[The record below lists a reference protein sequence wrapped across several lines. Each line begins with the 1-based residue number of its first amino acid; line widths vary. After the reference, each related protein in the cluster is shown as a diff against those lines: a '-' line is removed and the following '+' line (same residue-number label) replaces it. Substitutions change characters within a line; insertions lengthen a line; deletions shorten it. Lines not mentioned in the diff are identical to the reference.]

1 MPALINA
8 YSRLAITLERGE
20 GARVWD
26 SNGKEYLD
34 ALGGIAVTALG
45 HSHPAVTAAIN
56 EQAAKLIHTSNTYH
70 IEAQTALGDK
80 LCTIAGMD
88 KAFFGNSGAEANEAM
103 IKIARLHA
111 RKRKIDAPVIVV
123 MEGSFHGRTLATL
136 SATGSRKVQAGFE
149 PLVQGFVRVP
159 FNDVDSLRAVAENN
173 PHVVAVMF
181 EPIQGEGGIVLPDE
195 SYIDAVRAVCDENH
209 WLMMLDEI
217 QCGMGR
223 TGEWFAY
230 QHSDSVPDVMS
241 VAKALGNGVP
251 IGACLARG
259 AAADLIQP
267 GNHGSTFGGN
277 PLSCRVGA
285 AVIDA
290 MQNEGLVAR
299 AATLGARLLAGF
311 KAELAD
317 VTAVSDIRG
326 KGMMLGI
333 QFHRDCSDLVARAMQ
348 FGILINVTRGDTIR
362 LLPPYVMSD
371 VQADALVQRL
381 GSVVKDAVF
390 A

>member
-1 MPALINA
+1 MSALINA
-8 YSRLAITLERGE
+8 YNRLAITLERGE

-26 SNGKEYLD
+26 TDGTEYLD

-45 HSHPAVTAAIN
+45 HSHPAVTAAIT
-56 EQAAKLIHTSNTYH
+56 EQAAKLIHTSNVYQVK
-70 IEAQTALGDK
+70 AQADLGEK
-80 LCTIAGMD
+80 LCSVAGMD
-88 KAFFGNSGAEANEAM
+88 KVFFSNSGAEANEAM

-111 RKRKIDAPVIVV
+111 RKREIDSPAIVV
-123 MEGSFHGRTLATL
+123 MEGSFHGRTMATL

-159 FNDVDSLRAVAENN
+159 FNDVDSLKAVAENN

-181 EPIQGEGGIVLPDE
+181 EPIQGEGGIVLPDDD
-195 SYIDAVRAVCDENH
+195 YIDAVRAVCDEHN

-217 QCGMGR
+217 QSGMGR
-223 TGEWFAY
+223 TGKWFAY
-230 QHSDSVPDVMS
+230 QHSASTPDVMS

-251 IGACLARG
+251 IGACLASG
-259 AAADLIQP
+259 DAAELIQP

-277 PLSCRVGA
+277 PLSCRVGG

-290 MQNEGLVAR
+290 IENDKLLAR
-299 AATLGARLLAGF
+299 AQTLGARLLDGF

-317 VTAVSDIRG
+317 VSAVTDIRG
-326 KGMMLGI
+326 RGMMLGI
-333 QFHRDCSDLVARAMQ
+333 QFDRDCPELVGKAMQ
-348 FGILINVTRGDTIR
+348 AGILINVTRGDTIR

-371 VQADALVQRL
+371 AQADTLVGQL
-381 GSVVKDAVF
+381 SAVVKDAL
-390 A
+390 AT